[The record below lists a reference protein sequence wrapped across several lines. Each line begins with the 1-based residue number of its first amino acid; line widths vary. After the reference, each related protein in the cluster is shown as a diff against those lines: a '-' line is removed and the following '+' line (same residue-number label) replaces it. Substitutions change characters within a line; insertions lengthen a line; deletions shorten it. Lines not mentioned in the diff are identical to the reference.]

1 MKDALCKCWTQD
13 HHLHHLHLTEL
24 PAESW
29 VHINLLTAASWR
41 VCSRGQPALWN
52 VKQDQIYTLTMQM
65 CDNKVPLW
73 NHTACHISLRCIR
86 QTKQLTQNQKS
97 SSLHIFLQSWRGASQ
112 NHNLQLCLWQT
123 LWFFFPF
130 FSLNNI
136 FMYNGIYKQNYK
148 SAKKT
153 PAEIRGQVR
162 NQWHEKPTAVAY
174 AAFLES
180 HHLGDGTWS
189 LLLLCFVDI
198 CGS

>member
-1 MKDALCKCWTQD
+1 MF
-13 HHLHHLHLTEL
+13 
-24 PAESW
+24 
-29 VHINLLTAASWR
+29 AAG
-41 VCSRGQPALWN
+41 GQPALWN

-65 CDNKVPLW
+65 SDNKVPLW
-73 NHTACHISLRCIR
+73 NHTARHISLRCIR

-130 FSLNNI
+130 F
-136 FMYNGIYKQNYK
+136 FKQHIYVQWHLQ
-148 SAKKT
+148 AELQECKKT

-162 NQWHEKPTAVAY
+162 NQWYEKPTAVAYY